1 MSSSITLSAASRQN
15 LLSLQDTA
23 ALTATTQNRLAT
35 GKKVASALDNPLNFF
50 TAQSLTGRSK
60 DISSLLDGISN
71 GVQTIQ
77 AANQGITSIQ
87 KIVDQAKSLT
97 SQALATQITT
107 TGTAATALS
116 TSSLTSTSV
125 VNFFVNGT
133 QVSAS
138 GFTSAS
144 SIADVVNALNSAS
157 NAQGVGNA
165 FTVDSTGK
173 KVVINASADI
183 EFADTASQTTLGFSA
198 GTGTGPTYGTASAA
212 AGTSSEITVSG
223 VTQRASLASQ
233 YNNLLIQ
240 ITQLAGDASFN
251 GVNLISGKNNDLSI
265 SFNPKGNSNLTVAST
280 DETASGLGLSAVSNK
295 DAASSTAGKGNFLL
309 NADINN
315 TVKTLAAA
323 TDQLKADSTTLGSNL
338 SVVQNRQDFSKQLA
352 NILDTGAANLTNA
365 DLNEEA
371 ANSQALS
378 TRQSLGISA
387 LSLANTA
394 QQSIL
399 QLLR

>member
-1 MSSSITLSAASRQN
+1 MSSDVTLSAATRQN
-15 LLSLQDTA
+15 LLSLQDTS

-144 SIADVVNALNSAS
+144 SIVDVVSALNAVS

-165 FTVDSTGK
+165 FSIDSTGK
-173 KVVINASADI
+173 KVVLNASADI

-251 GVNLISGKNNDLSI
+251 GVNLISGKNNDLTI
-265 SFNPKGNSNLTVAST
+265 NFNPKGNSNLTVAST
-280 DETASGLGLSAVSNK
+280 DETASGLGLSAITEK
-295 DAASSTAGKGNFLL
+295 GGTSSTIGQGSFLL
-309 NADINN
+309 NADIKS
-315 TVKTLAAA
+315 TAKTLESA
-323 TDQLKADSTTLGSNL
+323 TDQLKADATTLGSNL
-338 SVVQNRQDFSKQLA
+338 SVVQNRQDFSKQIA
-352 NILDTGAANLTNA
+352 NILDTGSANLTNA